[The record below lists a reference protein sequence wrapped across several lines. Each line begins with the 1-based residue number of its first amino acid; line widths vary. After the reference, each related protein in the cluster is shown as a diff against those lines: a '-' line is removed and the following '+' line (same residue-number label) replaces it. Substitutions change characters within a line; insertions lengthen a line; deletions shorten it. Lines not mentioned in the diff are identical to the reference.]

1 VGISAAGFD
10 SIGGSGGDMG
20 KVIISS
26 LPGNQ
31 TLCVS
36 RPTIMST
43 RWIAAIVGGAV
54 IGMAAVASATWIGRD
69 DPKATNAS
77 PATVP
82 AAGPVAGSIV
92 KSITVNGEG
101 KVKVKPDTASLSVG
115 VQATAS
121 TATEALNQANTSAA
135 ALIAA
140 LKSAGVDTN
149 DIATSGLSIYPQ
161 YSSAGNTI
169 TGYQASNN
177 VSVTVRDI
185 AKTGP
190 VIDAAAAAAG
200 DNITIGGVSFYVDD
214 TEALIG
220 AARADAIN
228 NASKRA
234 GEYADAAGVSVGA
247 VLQISEVS
255 VSNPVPMFYER
266 SVAADSSVAGAP
278 TPIETG
284 TQDLTVSV
292 TVVYELN

>member
-1 VGISAAGFD
+1 
-10 SIGGSGGDMG
+10 M
-20 KVIISS
+20 
-26 LPGNQ
+26 
-31 TLCVS
+31 
-36 RPTIMST
+36 
-43 RWIAAIVGGAV
+43 AAIVGGAV
-54 IGMAAVASATWIGRD
+54 IGMAAVGAATWIGRD
-69 DPKATNAS
+69 DPKATIAAPE
-77 PATVP
+77 PAP
-82 AAGPVAGSIV
+82 AAGSIV

-140 LKSAGVDTN
+140 LKSAGVDSN
-149 DIATSGLSIYPQ
+149 DITTSGLSIYPQ

-177 VSVTVRDI
+177 VSVTVRDV

-228 NASKRA
+228 NARKRA
-234 GEYADAAGVSVGA
+234 GEYADAAGVSVGG

-255 VSNPVPMFYER
+255 VSNPVPLYYER
-266 SVAADSSVAGAP
+266 SAAADASVAGAP

-292 TVVYELN
+292 TVVYQLN

>member
-1 VGISAAGFD
+1 
-10 SIGGSGGDMG
+10 MG
-20 KVIISS
+20 NVIISS

-31 TLCVS
+31 MPCVN
-36 RPTIMST
+36 RPNIMDT
-43 RWIAAIVGGAV
+43 RWIASIVGGAV
-54 IGMAAVASATWIGRD
+54 IGMAAVGAATWTGRN
-69 DPKATNAS
+69 DPKSTVAS
-77 PATVP
+77 PEPAP
-82 AAGPVAGSIV
+82 AAGSVV

-101 KVKVKPDTASLSVG
+101 KVKVKPDTASLSIG

-140 LKSAGVDTN
+140 LKSAGVDSN
-149 DIATSGLSIYPQ
+149 DITTSGLSIYPQ
-161 YSSAGNTI
+161 YSSTGNTI

-185 AKTGP
+185 DATGP

-200 DNITIGGVSFYVDD
+200 DNVTIGGVSFYVDD

-220 AARADAIN
+220 AARTDAIN
-228 NASKRA
+228 NARKRA
-234 GEYADAAGVSVGA
+234 GEYADAAGVVVGG

-255 VSNPVPMFYER
+255 VSNPPLFYER

>member
-1 VGISAAGFD
+1 
-10 SIGGSGGDMG
+10 MG
-20 KVIISS
+20 NVIVSS

-31 TLCVS
+31 MPCVN
-36 RPTIMST
+36 RRTVMST
-43 RWIAAIVGGAV
+43 RWIAAVAGGAV
-54 IGMAAVASATWIGRD
+54 VGMAAVGAAAWIGRN
-69 DPKATNAS
+69 DPKATIAS
-77 PATVP
+77 SETVP
-82 AAGPVAGSIV
+82 GSGPVAGSIV
-92 KSITVNGEG
+92 KSITVNGDG

-115 VQATAS
+115 VQATAA

-140 LKSAGVDTN
+140 LKSAGVDSN
-149 DIATSGLSIYPQ
+149 DITTSGLSIYPQ
-161 YSSAGNTI
+161 YSSTGNTI

-177 VSVTVRDI
+177 VTVTVRDI

-200 DNITIGGVSFYVDD
+200 DNITIGGVSFYVEDS
-214 TEALIG
+214 EALIG
-220 AARADAIN
+220 AARTDAIS
-228 NASKRA
+228 NARKRA
-234 GEYADAAGVSVGA
+234 GEYADAAGVSVGG

-255 VSNPVPMFYER
+255 ISNPVPMYYER